1 MTCKPH
7 AENVMCQHTKFGA
20 TAEYALEDGGQDGDD
35 EKVIGDSDI
44 SMARV
49 GGGWRDGRV

>member
-1 MTCKPH
+1 
-7 AENVMCQHTKFGA
+7 MCQHTKFGA